1 MAFPWAEVLKRVYP
15 ALSARYN
22 VVVGGSQVF
31 YVNLGLAL
39 PSKDVDLFIEEF
51 NPLELSRL
59 IAEALGLL
67 EERFEF
73 FRRGDNQIFHFFA
86 KVERGVVAVEVMSRT
101 HLGKISETP
110 LFEEVRH
117 VEREGVFYW
126 TLSLEAYAVLQ
137 ATRPDGPRDVD
148 LARFVLVFDEVDW
161 GRAGRLAERLGVGNK
176 FNMFRDLVRV
186 RVRGGVRQD
195 RRSTLS

>member
-1 MAFPWAEVLKRVYP
+1 MAFPWAEILKRVYP

-22 VVVGGSQVF
+22 VVGGFQVF

-39 PSKDVDLFIEEF
+39 PLKDVDLFIEEF

-59 IAEALGLL
+59 VAEALELL

-101 HLGKISETP
+101 QGKI
-110 LFEEVRH
+110 
-117 VEREGVFYW
+117 
-126 TLSLEAYAVLQ
+126 
-137 ATRPDGPRDVD
+137 
-148 LARFVLVFDEVDW
+148 
-161 GRAGRLAERLGVGNK
+161 
-176 FNMFRDLVRV
+176 
-186 RVRGGVRQD
+186 
-195 RRSTLS
+195 